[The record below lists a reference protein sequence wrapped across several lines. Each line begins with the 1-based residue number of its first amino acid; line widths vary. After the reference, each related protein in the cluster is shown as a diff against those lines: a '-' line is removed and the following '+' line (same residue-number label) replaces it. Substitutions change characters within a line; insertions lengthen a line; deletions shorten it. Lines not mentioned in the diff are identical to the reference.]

1 MSKITLIALKKY
13 KILLALVARAKS
25 NKQSLK
31 YFTGNNQNIC
41 QGDMGKITDYQD
53 DLYDY
58 DYWMTEITR
67 MSEMNLM
74 CGMI

>member
-1 MSKITLIALKKY
+1 
-13 KILLALVARAKS
+13 
-25 NKQSLK
+25 
-31 YFTGNNQNIC
+31 
-41 QGDMGKITDYQD
+41 MGKITDYQ

-67 MSEMNLM
+67 MSGMNLL

>member
-1 MSKITLIALKKY
+1 
-13 KILLALVARAKS
+13 
-25 NKQSLK
+25 
-31 YFTGNNQNIC
+31 
-41 QGDMGKITDYQD
+41 MGKITDYQ

-67 MSEMNLM
+67 MNLV

>member
-1 MSKITLIALKKY
+1 
-13 KILLALVARAKS
+13 
-25 NKQSLK
+25 
-31 YFTGNNQNIC
+31 
-41 QGDMGKITDYQD
+41 MGKITDYQD

-67 MSEMNLM
+67 MSEMMM